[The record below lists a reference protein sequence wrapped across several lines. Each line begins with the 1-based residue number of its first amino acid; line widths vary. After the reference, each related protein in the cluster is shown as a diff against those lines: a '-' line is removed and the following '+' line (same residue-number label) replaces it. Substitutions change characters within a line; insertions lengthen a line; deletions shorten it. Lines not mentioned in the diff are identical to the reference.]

1 MGQIMQTVVRGLVA
15 GLGVEDISVRE
26 GMDVQTVRDMVLH
39 LRATGRMAQVV
50 AARRRAVA

>member
-15 GLGVEDISVRE
+15 GLGVEDIAVRE

-50 AARRRAVA
+50 AARRMAVA